1 MNDILADRSLVDLIE
16 RLDAVL
22 ELRELCEQADTA
34 DALQHVQTLVDD
46 TLRQAADFLFELR
59 RKQLGI

>member
-16 RLDAVL
+16 RLDAV
-22 ELRELCEQADTA
+22 RELHERADTT
-34 DALQHVQTLVDD
+34 DALQRTQPLVDD
-46 TLRQAADFLFELR
+46 TLRQATDFLFELR